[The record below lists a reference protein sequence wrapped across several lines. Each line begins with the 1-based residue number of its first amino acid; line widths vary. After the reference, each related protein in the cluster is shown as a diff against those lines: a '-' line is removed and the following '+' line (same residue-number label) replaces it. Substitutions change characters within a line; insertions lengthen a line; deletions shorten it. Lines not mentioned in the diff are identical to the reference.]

1 MSNQDKQLP
10 GDQQTLIEDLTVGED
25 QSVEVKAGEQLRS
38 GMIVVMVD
46 GSVRWQTS
54 RFADDQDDSF
64 RHPISP

>member
-46 GSVRWQTS
+46 GSVR
-54 RFADDQDDSF
+54 
-64 RHPISP
+64 